1 MKLTGN
7 IGVSLNNV
15 SKKMF
20 EFDSNVFHRF
30 KDNFFMVKVT
40 NVIVDELSLMFNRDA
55 EPYFPFYWQSN
66 PLRFISFDED
76 LMTLAERVEKTI
88 LEQLPA

>member
-1 MKLTGN
+1 MTSKLC
-7 IGVSLNNV
+7 IFPFYISY
-15 SKKMF
+15 
-20 EFDSNVFHRF
+20 
-30 KDNFFMVKVT
+30 FFRVKVT